1 MIHCRNCK
9 EQEEEEL
16 GMMEVVLVVD
26 SLDIVVVVEVVDSLG
41 IVFLVD
47 IVLVVGNLG
56 MELVAEVLGK
66 FFVAEVEGSLGNL
79 DIAFLVGIGL
89 GEVVA
94 IGVDKKQVVVEADTF
109 VLVVE
114 VAALGTVV
122 VDNFAVERLAL
133 ADNLL
138 AANIRDLHCQIE
150 HLHWQAR

>member
-1 MIHCRNCK
+1 MVVGIFVGVVEMVVR
-9 EQEEEEL
+9 
-16 GMMEVVLVVD
+16 GIVLVAGN
-26 SLDIVVVVEVVDSLG
+26 LDIVVVVEVVDSLG

-47 IVLVVGNLG
+47 IVLVVGKLG
-56 MELVAEVLGK
+56 MGLAAEVLGK

-94 IGVDKKQVVVEADTF
+94 IGVDKKQVVVEAGTF

-114 VAALGTVV
+114 VAALGTVFV